1 MIAKKNEFYKGFAMM
16 VGFFVVLVIMFLPV
30 INGKNVLEFSDD
42 LYNSISKG
50 SAYYIPKMKEAGNAF
65 AGHAVTLKLTLESPA
80 QAHQTAL
87 LFQNGGASVDVSG
100 AQLSVAGDLSLMV
113 ANCLSDADQMYFNN
127 GKAIVDKYGYDERRV
142 LYNWHRGLVAAEKA
156 LKVQK
161 KFDAA
166 KMVSAVTQ
174 KAVDCS

>member
-1 MIAKKNEFYKGFAMM
+1 
-16 VGFFVVLVIMFLPV
+16 
-30 INGKNVLEFSDD
+30 
-42 LYNSISKG
+42 
-50 SAYYIPKMKEAGNAF
+50 
-65 AGHAVTLKLTLESPA
+65 
-80 QAHQTAL
+80 
-87 LFQNGGASVDVSG
+87 
-100 AQLSVAGDLSLMV
+100 MV

-174 KAVDCS
+174 KAVECSYNYYTIDPQKISDRWGIVIFSLFFYVI